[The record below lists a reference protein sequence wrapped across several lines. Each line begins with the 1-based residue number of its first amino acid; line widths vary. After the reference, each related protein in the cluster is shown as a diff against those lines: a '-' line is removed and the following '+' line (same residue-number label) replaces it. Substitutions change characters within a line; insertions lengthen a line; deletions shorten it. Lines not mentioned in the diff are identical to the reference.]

1 VLSAPE
7 AASAAPRSCLATL
20 RGALPALGRAER
32 AVADYILEH
41 PGRVVSASV
50 ADVAGASGTAAGTVM
65 RLCARLGFGGFPA
78 LKTALAVDLLH
89 LGEPRRGRLAPGA
102 PAAEVVRHVL
112 EASAAALRETLH
124 AMEWDGID
132 AAALALAQASR
143 VDVYGAGGLSG
154 PLAHLVRYRFLMLG
168 IAGSAETLAPAQLA
182 AAQTLRPGDVA
193 LVLSHSGVAVPILD
207 AARAARD
214 ARATVLAVT
223 NFRAS
228 PLVGLS
234 DVALFTAAH
243 EPAEWAEAPGARI
256 PMLALL
262 DALYAATALARQPSP
277 QAAAPVA
284 PRAPGLPDRALAVG
298 GREEAW

>member
-1 VLSAPE
+1 MNAVLSGADEVSAP
-7 AASAAPRSCLATL
+7 PRSCLAAL

-78 LKTALAVDLLH
+78 LKTALAVDLVR
-89 LGEPRRGRLAPGA
+89 LGEPRRGRLEAGA
-102 PAAEVVRHVL
+102 PAAEIVRHVL
-112 EASAAALRETLH
+112 EVSAAALRETLH
-124 AMEWDGID
+124 ATEWDGIGAA
-132 AAALALAQASR
+132 AAALAGARR

-154 PLAHLVRYRFLMLG
+154 PLAQLVRYRFLMLG
-168 IAGSAETLAPAQLA
+168 IPGSAETLAPAQLA
-182 AAQTLRPGDVA
+182 AAQTLRLGEGA

-207 AARAARD
+207 AARAARE
-214 ARATVLAVT
+214 AGATVLAVT

-228 PLVGLS
+228 PLVGLA

-243 EPAEWAEAPGARI
+243 EPTEWAEAPGARI

-262 DALYAATALARQPSP
+262 DALYAATALARQPGAGH
-277 QAAAPVA
+277 AAA
-284 PRAPGLPDRALAVG
+284 AVPP
-298 GREEAW
+298 EA